1 MKSKREADLYSY
13 LVTAVSNNVRLMG
26 EVQTID
32 ALNLYINTG
41 NPKGFTRREG
51 TRNVLLQVP
60 NNEIKN
66 IINVPI
72 TNFVKQLVNL
82 NENST
87 LAKIQKNVNE
97 NNTNNIVIIK
107 DALANTTKK
116 FKMLDSNFDNNQAYM
131 FIYNAIDRLAN
142 HDFKCI
148 TRDKGQ
154 REMVEEILSNMDTNK
169 YYTTIKQYLD
179 GFRYDVANLDE
190 LRTAFSNIV
199 MQSAGLVKNEEMGN
213 SKKM

>member
-1 MKSKREADLYSY
+1 MKSKREVDLYGN

-26 EVQTID
+26 DTQTIN
-32 ALNLYINTG
+32 ALNLYINSG

-66 IINVPI
+66 IINVSI
-72 TNFVKQLVNL
+72 TNFVQQCANL
-82 NENST
+82 TENST
-87 LAKIQKNVNE
+87 INKIQENVNE

-107 DALANTTKK
+107 DALANTIKK

-131 FIYNAIDRLAN
+131 FIYNSIDRLAN
-142 HDFKCI
+142 HDFNCI
-148 TRDKGQ
+148 TRDNGQ
-154 REMVEEILSNMDTNK
+154 RKKVEKILSNMDTNK

-199 MQSAGLVKNEEMGN
+199 IQSAGLVKNEEMNN